1 MSPAPEPRRA
11 GRLEGKVALISGGA
25 RGLGASQAVLFA
37 REGSAVVVGDILDD
51 LGRALVSQIEA
62 GGGRATYV
70 HLDVRDE
77 SLWQEAVAL
86 AEQRYGK
93 LDVLVNSAGVTQA
106 PGSTEQTTLEEWERV
121 IGVNLTGTFLGAKA
135 AIPAMQRAGGGSIV
149 NTSSVVGLVASRSVA
164 YGASKGGV
172 RLLSKSIAMQ
182 HAKQNIRCN
191 SFHPGPTI
199 TPFLDAYYPSADALA
214 AKAASVPLGR
224 MATPEE
230 MALAVLYLAS
240 DESAFMTGAEF
251 VIDGGMTAV

>member
-1 MSPAPEPRRA
+1 MSPAPEPRRG

-37 REGSAVVVGDILDD
+37 REGCAVVVGDILDE
-51 LGRALVSQIEA
+51 LGASVVKEIESK
-62 GGGRATYV
+62 GGRATYV
-70 HLDVRDE
+70 HLDVTSER
-77 SLWQEAVAL
+77 LWQETVAL
-86 AEQRYGK
+86 AERLYGK
-93 LDVLVNSAGVTQA
+93 LDILVNSAGVTQA
-106 PGSTEQTTLEEWERV
+106 PGTTEQTTLAEWERV

-199 TPFLDAYYPSADALA
+199 TPFLDAYYPTPEMLA
-214 AKAASVPLGR
+214 AKAAAVPLGR

-240 DESAFMTGAEF
+240 DESSFMTGAEF